1 MEITSIWIFHNMAT
15 LKIETPAGRAM
26 RLLSAKRIA
35 YACDLTTNAV
45 WKWETSGGG
54 RIPSR
59 HLATVLDLARQMGVD
74 LPATDLIEA
83 RGAA

>member
-1 MEITSIWIFHNMAT
+1 MAT
-15 LKIETPAGRAM
+15 MQNETPAGRAM

-59 HLATVLDLARQMGVD
+59 HLMTVLKLAAEMNVTLTADELLGV
-74 LPATDLIEA
+74 
-83 RGAA
+83 GAAA

>member
-59 HLATVLDLARQMGVD
+59 HLPTVLSLASEMKVE
-74 LPATDLIEA
+74 LSASDLI
-83 RGAA
+83 GVGG